1 MLRLGRHGFRFYVL
15 NDLRNVWTALSQLFG
30 RQRVKLMRKDQPF
43 GRLVQVEV
51 GNQIRFVTAG
61 FEPRHGDTYVLR
73 RIAARARGKLI
84 DDGGD
89 RIAGVEDIIDDQY
102 AIIMTYLFDNVVEA
116 VYGNG
121 AALVHTDIRR
131 GADGNVIGFDAAIAE
146 NLLHRHSDGRSA
158 SPYRDNHGG
167 SKAAFED
174 IDAEFDRVLEEILGG
189 EYGFVHC
196 YSLLCGLLTVVIM
209 RGSILAQHGSGTTK
223 MNERF
228 IAADDLLTD
237 SFQLAANI
245 FEDGFRPD
253 FLVGLWRGGSAV
265 GIAVQE
271 GLDYFGVPTD
281 HIALRTS
288 YSGAPGY
295 AQMVRKADSIRV
307 HGMKYLHEKLCARH
321 SMLIVDDVYS
331 TGSSVKAVIDQLAK
345 KTRRNMPQDIRIATV
360 WYRPTEKTLQTPEYF
375 VHETDDWL
383 VLPYEMSGFT
393 IDELRENRPEMAGLF
408 DRLAPHVRADD
419 KPAAR

>member
-1 MLRLGRHGFRFYVL
+1 
-15 NDLRNVWTALSQLFG
+15 
-30 RQRVKLMRKDQPF
+30 
-43 GRLVQVEV
+43 
-51 GNQIRFVTAG
+51 
-61 FEPRHGDTYVLR
+61 
-73 RIAARARGKLI
+73 
-84 DDGGD
+84 
-89 RIAGVEDIIDDQY
+89 
-102 AIIMTYLFDNVVEA
+102 
-116 VYGNG
+116 
-121 AALVHTDIRR
+121 
-131 GADGNVIGFDAAIAE
+131 
-146 NLLHRHSDGRSA
+146 
-158 SPYRDNHGG
+158 
-167 SKAAFED
+167 
-174 IDAEFDRVLEEILGG
+174 
-189 EYGFVHC
+189 
-196 YSLLCGLLTVVIM
+196 
-209 RGSILAQHGSGTTK
+209 

-228 IAADDLLTD
+228 IAANDLLTD

-288 YSGAPGY
+288 YSGAPRY
-295 AQMVRKADSIRV
+295 AQMVSKADSIRV

-393 IDELRENRPEMAGLF
+393 IDELRKNRPEMAGLF
-408 DRLAPHVRADD
+408 DRLAPHAKEDD